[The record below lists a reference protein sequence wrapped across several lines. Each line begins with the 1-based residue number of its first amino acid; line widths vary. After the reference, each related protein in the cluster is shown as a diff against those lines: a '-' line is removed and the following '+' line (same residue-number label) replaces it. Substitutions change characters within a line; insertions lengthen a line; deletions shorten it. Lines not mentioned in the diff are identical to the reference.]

1 MYKAIGRVYPLSRR
15 LLALVV
21 LFILSLC
28 AFVVLTDSE
37 AQAKEHDGSSP
48 QTLQQYPSNKMGGAV
63 EEKAT
68 GRSPSES
75 TPIKPL
81 PSSEETQITPP
92 AGPAPPTVPPP
103 ATIPQPEPPYHYE
116 PAIPADATPQPK
128 HAPTPQPKPELKKPT
143 LHYESYYE
151 PGMLVDFDPPD
162 EISADP
168 ALLVYY
174 HNSSAPKTAG
184 LVSETSL
191 APPRTGGAEETSVQ
205 AKATPPSVGPGVAPA
220 TAAPELLP
228 ATPEENSPEEN
239 ISPHAQP
246 PATPANVWPT
256 PVSASSPTNV
266 APANV
271 APAKQQ
277 PSLTATYQK
286 VPASITQS
294 APSYQR
300 SAEVMP
306 HKASSSKGVVDSYVA
321 GTTNTFKGAAVTNP
335 RAPITGVS
343 SAERPPANND
353 SAQSP
358 SKGNTTS
365 VVSSSPLTSQE
376 GSHLYQQFGVGS
388 VG

>member
-81 PSSEETQITPP
+81 PSSEKTQTPQPKHTLTPP
-92 AGPAPPTVPPP
+92 AAPAPPTFPPP
-103 ATIPQPEPPYHYE
+103 ATTPPPEPAPQPEPPYHYE

-128 HAPTPQPKPELKKPT
+128 HAPTPQPKPGLKEPT

-191 APPRTGGAEETSVQ
+191 APPRTGGTEETSVQ
-205 AKATPPSVGPGVAPA
+205 AKVTPPSVGQGGASA
-220 TAAPELLP
+220 MAAPELLP
-228 ATPEENSPEEN
+228 ATLKENNPAENSSLHVP
-239 ISPHAQP
+239 PVQP

-256 PVSASSPTNV
+256 PVSARSQTNV

-286 VPASITQS
+286 VPATVPQS
-294 APSYQR
+294 EPSYQR
-300 SAEVMP
+300 SADAMP
-306 HKASSSKGVVDSYVA
+306 PREASSSKGVVDSYVA
-321 GTTNTFKGAAVTNP
+321 GTAKTFKGAAVSNP
-335 RAPITGVS
+335 RA
-343 SAERPPANND
+343 
-353 SAQSP
+353 
-358 SKGNTTS
+358 
-365 VVSSSPLTSQE
+365 
-376 GSHLYQQFGVGS
+376 
-388 VG
+388 